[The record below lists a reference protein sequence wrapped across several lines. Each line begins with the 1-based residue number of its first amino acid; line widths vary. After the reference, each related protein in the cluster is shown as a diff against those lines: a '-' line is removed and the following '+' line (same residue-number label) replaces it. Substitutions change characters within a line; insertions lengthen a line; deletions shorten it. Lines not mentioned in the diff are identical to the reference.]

1 MYTSLTL
8 AEFLKNESDFQ
19 SCMIYG
25 SESSFFGL
33 KMGGVQKMHLMMVS
47 TTIFFEKM
55 SYPSTANFSTLAK
68 VDMAKNYNLQIC
80 ITKLPSY
87 S

>member
-33 KMGGVQKMHLMMVS
+33 KMGGVEKMHLMMV
-47 TTIFFEKM
+47 
-55 SYPSTANFSTLAK
+55 STLAK
-68 VDMAKNYNLQIC
+68 VDMAKNYYLQIC
-80 ITKLPSY
+80 ITKLPSN

>member
-1 MYTSLTL
+1 MV
-8 AEFLKNESDFQ
+8 LKAQ
-19 SCMIYG
+19 
-25 SESSFFGL
+25 FFGL
-33 KMGGVQKMHLMMVS
+33 KMGGVEKMHLMMVS

-68 VDMAKNYNLQIC
+68 VDMAKNYHLQIC